1 MSQLEELLQQCTVK
15 LILPGRMG
23 WGTGFFVAPEWILT
37 CTHVVQEAK
46 GEPVQVRWQQQENW
60 AKAVVER
67 SLPEPYDLALLRVT
81 LPTNANPP
89 CVYLDV
95 AIQSR
100 DPLYLFGYPDQ
111 DFPNGCPVTFYC
123 EGLTGDEPGLI
134 KFALGQVRP
143 GMSGAPLLNQRTGKV
158 CGIVKFTRD
167 RSFDLGGGAIPTSV
181 ILAQFPKLRE
191 FQREFHGGDRR
202 WSCLLEPDLSKFQ
215 ELLTRIETGTAT
227 DADMERL
234 RGVLASGKSQA
245 LQLGKYNISIEQGQ
259 NIQIGD
265 RTYVE
270 INGEAVQAII
280 AAIQQA
286 PSADQS
292 RIWMVPANRN
302 PFFTGRETLLLEMRA
317 SLVAGQLAAFCGL
330 GGMGKT
336 QTAIEY
342 AYRYREGYEAV
353 LWVQAEQ
360 AGEFSA
366 GLVEVAKAL
375 ELPIAREQ
383 DETLIVNAVKV
394 WLKQHQNWLLILDN
408 ADDLTVVQPFLRGI
422 DTGHLL
428 LTSRAQATG
437 AIKRIEIQKM
447 ELEEGALFLLRR
459 AKVIGDQE
467 QWDAATREAQA
478 FAIEIASQMDGLPL
492 ALDQAGAFIEETF
505 TSLEDYL
512 AFYEAEGVKMLAER
526 GELADDHPSVT
537 VTFSL
542 AFEKV
547 MERNLAAADLIRVCA
562 FLAPDAIP
570 EELFRQAVAEMG
582 DHLKTLSER
591 PLELTKVLAEAS
603 RFSLLYRNAANRT
616 FSIHRLV
623 QKVLRARMS
632 LDEGHLWAEHTVRSL
647 NRVFPKPDYPNWTLC
662 DRLLPHAVV
671 AAALV
676 DSHHLQF
683 EAVSDLLDKAAS
695 YLRERG
701 QYAEAKPLFQKALT
715 LRRHLFGETHLDVAT
730 SLSNLASL
738 HKDQRQYSEAESL
751 YRQSLEM
758 RQLLSG
764 EENLDI
770 ATSWN
775 DLAIVL
781 KARDKYKEA
790 ELLHLRAL
798 ETRRKLLGNDHLD
811 VAESLNNLGVVYVAQ
826 GRYEEAKS
834 LFDQALS
841 RRKKLLGEK
850 HPRTISC
857 LNNFAA
863 FYRNQKQ
870 YEQAEAIYSQIVTL
884 SIEVFGEVSHQR
896 AAYLNNLA
904 DIYASQRKLSLAEI
918 CLKEAL
924 TIQRQFLGE
933 EHPTIAVILS
943 NLGALNEDL
952 GNFGEAK
959 VFYHQALEMKIQ
971 TLGKEH
977 SSVGASLNNLA
988 KFYVGQGQYEQAQQF
1003 YLEALEI
1010 LELNLGSN
1018 HPNLKK
1024 VQNNLEE
1031 LLKIIGQ

>member
-1 MSQLEELLQQCTVK
+1 MQVEDLLQQCTVK
-15 LILPGRMG
+15 LTLPGRIG

-37 CTHVVQEAK
+37 CAHVVREAK
-46 GEPVQVRWQQQENW
+46 GEPVQVRWQKQENW
-60 AKAVVER
+60 AKAVVQK
-67 SLPEPYDLALLRVT
+67 SLPDPYDLALLRVM
-81 LPTNANPP
+81 LPADANPP

-100 DPLYLFGYPDQ
+100 DSLYLFGYPDQ
-111 DFPNGCPVTFYC
+111 DFPNGCPVTFHC
-123 EGLTGDEPGLI
+123 EGLTGDEPALI

-167 RSFDLGGGAIPTSV
+167 RSFDLGGGAVPSRV
-181 ILAQFPKLRE
+181 ILEQFPELVE
-191 FQREFHGGDRR
+191 QQRSFHQYDRR
-202 WSCLLEPDLSKFQ
+202 WSNPLKSGATNFQDLLA
-215 ELLTRIETGTAT
+215 RIEAGTVT
-227 DADMERL
+227 DMDKQHL
-234 RGVLASGKSQA
+234 RGVLVGETSQV
-245 LQLGKYNISIEQGQ
+245 LQLGKYNINIGQGQ
-259 NIQIGD
+259 DIQIGD

-270 INGEAVQAII
+270 INDEAVQAII

-286 PSADQS
+286 PLTAQS
-292 RIWMVPANRN
+292 RIWMVPTNRN
-302 PFFTGRETLLLEMRA
+302 PFFTGRETLLTEMRA
-317 SLVAGQLAAFCGL
+317 SLLAGKLAAFCGL

-353 LWVQAEQ
+353 LWVQAEKM
-360 AGEFSA
+360 GEFSA

-394 WLKQHQNWLLILDN
+394 WLKQHQNWLLVLDN

-422 DTGHLL
+422 DTGHFL

-459 AKVIGDQE
+459 AKVIGDHE
-467 QWDAATREAQA
+467 QWDTATKEAQA

-512 AFYEAEGVKMLAER
+512 TFYEAEGVKLLAER

-582 DHLKTLSER
+582 DHLKTLSDR

-632 LDEGHLWAEHTVRSL
+632 RDECHLWAEHTVRSL
-647 NRVFPKPDYPNWTLC
+647 NRVFPKPDYPNWALC
-662 DRLLPHAVV
+662 DRLLPHAIA

-683 EAVSDLLDKAAS
+683 EAVSDFLDKAAS

-701 QYAEAKPLFQKALT
+701 QYAEAKPLFQTALT
-715 LRRHLFGETHLDVAT
+715 LRRQMFGETHPDIAT

-758 RQLLSG
+758 RQLLLG

-790 ELLHLRAL
+790 ELFHLRAL
-798 ETRRKLLGNDHLD
+798 ETRRTLLGNDRLD
-811 VAESLNNLGVVYVAQ
+811 VAESLNNLGAVYVAQ

-834 LFDQALS
+834 LFDEALICRS
-841 RRKKLLGEK
+841 KLLGEK

-857 LNNFAA
+857 LNNLAA
-863 FYRNQKQ
+863 CYRSQKQ
-870 YEQAEAIYSQIVTL
+870 YEQAEAIYSQVVSL

-896 AAYLNNLA
+896 ATYLNNLA
-904 DIYASQRKLSLAEI
+904 DIYTNQRKLSLAEI

-933 EHPTIAVILS
+933 EHPNIAVILS

-952 GNFGEAK
+952 GSFGEAK
-959 VFYHQALEMKIQ
+959 KFYHQALEMKIK

-977 SSVGASLNNLA
+977 SSVGASLNNLG

-1010 LELNLGSN
+1010 FQLNLGSN

-1024 VQNNLEE
+1024 VQSNLEE